1 MIKSVLKEIIITL
14 LLCIAILLIL
24 SILFYDYNP
33 LNKIVPNK
41 IAYSTPEEIK
51 NEIEQNDVKDILD
64 GGVNIVYSIDSLDLN
79 IYKKSNSYVPG
90 KANPFAEIPEEVVE
104 DETGNGQAT
113 VKNEQTVV
121 KNEQSSGTTT
131 NTNKN
136 PDSTGTFLNNTG
148 AK

>member
-1 MIKSVLKEIIITL
+1 MAKTILKEIIITL

-24 SILFYDYNP
+24 SIIFYDYNP

-51 NEIEQNDVKDILD
+51 NEIEQNEVKDILE
-64 GGVNIVYSIDSLDLN
+64 GGVNIVYSIDGSDLN

-90 KANPFAEIPEEVVE
+90 KANPFAAISEEVTE
-104 DETGNGQAT
+104 DGPENGQTIVKNNQVTGN
-113 VKNEQTVV
+113 
-121 KNEQSSGTTT
+121 TT
-131 NTNKN
+131 NTNKD

-148 AK
+148 KK

>member
-1 MIKSVLKEIIITL
+1 MAKTILKEIIITL

-24 SILFYDYNP
+24 SIIFYDYNP

-51 NEIEQNDVKDILD
+51 NEIEQNEVKDILE
-64 GGVNIVYSIDSLDLN
+64 GGVNIVYSIDGSDLN

-90 KANPFAEIPEEVVE
+90 KANPFAAISEEVTE
-104 DETGNGQAT
+104 DGTGNGQT
-113 VKNEQTVV
+113 IVKN
-121 KNEQSSGTTT
+121 NQSTGTTT

-148 AK
+148 KK

>member
-1 MIKSVLKEIIITL
+1 MAKTILKEIIITL

-24 SILFYDYNP
+24 SIIFYDYNP

-51 NEIEQNDVKDILD
+51 NEIEQNEVKDILE
-64 GGVNIVYSIDSLDLN
+64 GGVNIVYSIDGSDLN

-90 KANPFAEIPEEVVE
+90 KANPFAAISEEVTE
-104 DETGNGQAT
+104 DGTGNGQT
-113 VKNEQTVV
+113 IVKN
-121 KNEQSSGTTT
+121 NQSTGTTT
-131 NTNKN
+131 NTNKD

-148 AK
+148 KK

>member
-1 MIKSVLKEIIITL
+1 MTKTILKEIIITL

-24 SILFYDYNP
+24 SIIFYDYNP

-51 NEIEQNDVKDILD
+51 NEIEQNEVKDILE
-64 GGVNIVYSIDSLDLN
+64 GGVNIVYSIDGSDLN

-90 KANPFAEIPEEVVE
+90 KANPFAAISEEVTE
-104 DETGNGQAT
+104 DGTGNGQT
-113 VKNEQTVV
+113 IVKNNQVTG
-121 KNEQSSGTTT
+121 NTT
-131 NTNKN
+131 NTNKD

-148 AK
+148 KK

>member
-1 MIKSVLKEIIITL
+1 MVKTVLKEIIIIL

-51 NEIEQNDVKDILD
+51 NEIEQNEVKDILD
-64 GGVNIVYSIDSLDLN
+64 GGINIVYSIDSLDLN

-90 KANPFAEIPEEVVE
+90 KANPFAEIAEEVTG
-104 DETGNGQAT
+104 DETGSGQT
-113 VKNEQTVV
+113 EIKN
-121 KNEQSSGTTT
+121 NQSSGTTT

-136 PDSTGTFLNNTG
+136 PEQAGTFLNNTG
-148 AK
+148 TK